1 MIARVARE
9 EFGLDPAHLPNPL
22 NVAVVS
28 LVSFLIGAFLP
39 VLPWLGGSGDSAR
52 LASVAIGV
60 VAAAVLGAL
69 IGQQSE
75 RSWVMGS
82 ARQVGIT
89 VLAVLVT
96 YLIGSLVGVNVS

>member
-1 MIARVARE
+1 
-9 EFGLDPAHLPNPL
+9 
-22 NVAVVS
+22 
-28 LVSFLIGAFLP
+28 
-39 VLPWLGGSGDSAR
+39 
-52 LASVAIGV
+52 VAIGV